1 MADLRSP
8 ESLLEEHVAAFNSG
22 DLRRTMAGI
31 AGNVTWATGTDVIRG
46 KDDVERCFSD
56 AIEAVA
62 PTLELRT
69 IVSGRD
75 RAASEMRER
84 YTVAGDQREVWI
96 AAFYDFDDG
105 QITRVK
111 VYREGN
117 ADV

>member
-1 MADLRSP
+1 M
-8 ESLLEEHVAAFNSG
+8 
-22 DLRRTMAGI
+22 
-31 AGNVTWATGTDVIRG
+31 IRG
-46 KDDVERCFSD
+46 KDDVERFLSD
-56 AIEAVA
+56 TIEAVA

-105 QITRVK
+105 QITRVR